1 MKTTLAHN
9 RNRFFATAFLA
20 AALLYPVFT
29 AQANEGVSAQNLGA
43 VEHGEPLVGHRT
55 APAPEPMQS
64 GVVKC
69 CHGENGSGNPE
80 TCVWLP
86 IGGSCSHYG
95 EEYRRALCPTE
106 LSDPS
111 NCRYLE

>member
-1 MKTTLAHN
+1 MKTHLAHN
-9 RNRFFATAFLA
+9 RNRFLATAFLA

-29 AQANEGVSAQNLGA
+29 AQANEGTSTQSLGA
-43 VEHGEPLVGHRT
+43 MEHGEQLVGQPA
-55 APAPEPMQS
+55 APAPEPMS

-69 CHGENGSGNPE
+69 CHGENDNGNPE

-86 IGGSCSHYG
+86 TGGSCSQYG
-95 EEYRRALCPTE
+95 PEYRRALCPSE
-106 LSDPS
+106 NSDPS